1 MVLILILLFDFFCS
15 CFCRLISHHSY
26 SMLILNDPNGPM
38 YFVIMCVGERVVWLF
53 CTHSY
58 THSLILPHH
67 RKRRF
72 FTLFIICL
80 CVCVSLYLYLCLPHN
95 FTLSVLLSIF
105 FFLFPLVICFLLTIV
120 FSFFSYFRFFIQ
132 YFILR
137 PTWNWMINYRF
148 FLISLTLLHE
158 VVVFIAHICFVNK
171 AWIEPCVSKRFLW

>member
-72 FTLFIICL
+72 FSLFIICL

-120 FSFFSYFRFFIQ
+120 FSFSRIFVFLFNISYFGQLEIE
-132 YFILR
+132 
-137 PTWNWMINYRF
+137 W
-148 FLISLTLLHE
+148 LT
-158 VVVFIAHICFVNK
+158 I
-171 AWIEPCVSKRFLW
+171 VSFWFLWLYYMKSLCS